1 MIFITGLGKCGTSF
15 VAECFRE
22 LGLDPGGS
30 FNLIMNAGW
39 EHPPTHVLCRELLFG
54 PTQAR
59 FVTCRR
65 ADKLMK
71 KPISNRDPR
80 PLRQR
85 LLESLPPPKGEA
97 PRVVKSPLVL
107 PLLELW
113 IHAGLVSRIVW
124 PQRPLAQIARS
135 WAAWDPRGL
144 RGIYAGEGED
154 PKEIQLAALDYG
166 RQACDRHHTPVCTF
180 RFPEVLTP
188 GTVDSALFCEELAAT
203 TGRSLVEVST
213 AVTKVARPE
222 TMRVGLAP

>member
-15 VAECFRE
+15 VAECFLK
-22 LGLDPGGS
+22 LGLDPSGS
-30 FNLIMNAGW
+30 FDLTMNAGW
-39 EHPPTHVLCRELLFG
+39 EHVQTHVLCRELLFG

-65 ADKLMK
+65 AEKLMK
-71 KPISNRDPR
+71 KPISKRDPR

-85 LLESLPPPKGEA
+85 LLESLPPPTC
-97 PRVVKSPLVL
+97 VVKSPLIL

-144 RGIYAGEGED
+144 RGIYTVGEGED
-154 PKEIQLAALDYG
+154 PAEIQRAALDYG
-166 RQACDRHHTPVCTF
+166 RQACDRHHIPVCTF

-188 GTVDSALFCEELAAT
+188 GTEDAELFLGELMFT
-203 TGRSLVEVST
+203 TGKGRSEVVA
-213 AVTKVARPE
+213 AVAAVSRPE
-222 TMRVGLAP
+222 TMRVGR

>member
-15 VAECFRE
+15 VAECFQE
-22 LGLDPGGS
+22 LGFNPGGR
-30 FNLIMNAGW
+30 FDPNMNAGW
-39 EHPPTHVLCRELLFG
+39 EYSRTHVLGRELLLG

-59 FVTCRR
+59 FVTCQR
-65 ADKLMK
+65 AEKLMD
-71 KPISNRDPR
+71 KPISDRDPR

-85 LLESLPPPKGEA
+85 LLESLPPLEDGT

-113 IHAGLVSRIVW
+113 IHAGLVSRVVW

-144 RGIYAGEGED
+144 PYIGEGED
-154 PKEIQLAALDYG
+154 TEEIQQAALDYG

-188 GTVDSALFCEELAAT
+188 GTEDAELFLGELMFT
-203 TGRSLVEVST
+203 TGKGRSEVVAT
-213 AVTKVARPE
+213 VAAVSRPE
-222 TMRVGLAP
+222 TMRVGR